1 MKFLL
6 TVTLF
11 CFAFIG
17 LSQSSN
23 FNSQKEWSKNKKEI
37 MFQAGA
43 TQFLGDLGG
52 RDRIGKDY
60 SLADINFPSTNINLG
75 IGYRYRFHP
84 RFATTTL
91 LNVGMLKGDDALT
104 NEPIRKE
111 RNLSFRSPIVNLS
124 QRIEWIVFA
133 NEKVGKRYNIKGN
146 KGMKFHNEQFYVFGG
161 VGIAYFNPQ
170 ANYNGSW
177 VNLRPL
183 STEGQGLANGPK
195 KYLPITATIPAGV
208 GFRMGISQMWRI
220 GIEASYIKTFSDYID
235 DVSGVYYDPAALST
249 QVSPT
254 SAALSNRSPNNP
266 DWFSAGEQRGD
277 ITDKDAFFFLNL
289 TVSKNITYVN
299 KNARYKVKKYK
310 YTRSKF

>member
-1 MKFLL
+1 MKYFLTL
-6 TVTLF
+6 TLF
-11 CFAFIG
+11 CFTIIG
-17 LSQSSN
+17 FSQSSN

-37 MFQAGA
+37 MFQVGA

-52 RDRIGKDY
+52 RDMVGKDY
-60 SLADINFPSTNINLG
+60 SLADINFPSTNINIG

-91 LNVGMLKGDDALT
+91 LNFGLLEGDDALT
-104 NEPIRKE
+104 DEFARNA
-111 RNLSFRSPIVNLS
+111 RNLSFRAPFVNLN
-124 QRIEWIVFA
+124 QRIEWIVIA

-146 KGMKFHNEQFYVFGG
+146 KGFKYHNEQFYVFSGI
-161 VGIAYFNPQ
+161 GIAYFNPQ
-170 ANYNGSW
+170 AKYNGSW

-195 KYLPITATIPAGV
+195 KYLPVTATIPFGA

-220 GIEASYIKTFSDYID
+220 GIEATYIKTFSDYID
-235 DVSGVYYDPAALST
+235 DVSGVYYDANALST

-254 SAALSNRSPNNP
+254 AAALSNRSDNP
-266 DWFSAGEQRGD
+266 SWFSAGEQRGD
-277 ITDKDAFFFLNL
+277 KTDKDAYFFLNL

-299 KNARYKVKKYK
+299 KNSRYKVKKYK